1 MCISQCHTLFAALAV
16 AASCFCFFLIYC
28 SMCLFVQWQIF
39 VCAMGNLHEADLGI
53 KAYAVEVFISLEA
66 VGYVFCIG
74 AYSG

>member
-1 MCISQCHTLFAALAV
+1 
-16 AASCFCFFLIYC
+16 
-28 SMCLFVQWQIF
+28 MCLFVQWQIF